1 MSGIP
6 FDPLELLALDFMD
19 YLWHLKFRQKIGYK
33 LLELVVVAWCIWF
46 NRNEV
51 RQGKAPQT
59 SYDILSKA
67 RYLLAEFHIANLKLS
82 QAMLKDEVHRT
93 PPDDPWYKVNVDV
106 ALFSNSKS
114 IGVRALIH
122 DQGGCVEAAISK
134 SLPFLLGPL
143 EAEAKSLEESVFFA

>member
-19 YLWHLKFRQKIGYK
+19 YLWHLKFRQKIGYE
-33 LLELVVVAWCIWF
+33 LLELVVAAWCIWF

-134 SLPFLLGPL
+134 SLPFLLGLL